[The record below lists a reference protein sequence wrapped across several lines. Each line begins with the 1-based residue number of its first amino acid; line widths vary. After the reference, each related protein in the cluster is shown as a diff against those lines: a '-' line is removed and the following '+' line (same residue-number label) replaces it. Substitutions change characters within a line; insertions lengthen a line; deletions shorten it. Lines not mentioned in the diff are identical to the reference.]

1 MLRALWVLSS
11 CTGSQ
16 EPKQKT
22 QQCSTA
28 KQRFVKKGVQ
38 WLFLRCTGT
47 PGHNRI
53 TKGRAFVDSL
63 IDNDEK
69 IASSKTNLIQFTSTV
84 QKSSPI

>member
-1 MLRALWVLSS
+1 MPELAVLSS

-16 EPKQKT
+16 EPIQKT

-38 WLFLRCTGT
+38 WLFPPCTGT

-53 TKGRAFVDSL
+53 SRGRSRFSSRSCFAEDGK
-63 IDNDEK
+63 EMYK
-69 IASSKTNLIQFTSTV
+69 I
-84 QKSSPI
+84 